1 MSNFGKCT
9 IVVEGNA
16 VNKVNDF
23 IIPLCGNSEEYVYGR
38 CFNVQSKVVDNVLYV
53 QFEFNWDI
61 DILAKVI
68 EICKDGSG
76 KCYYNFFTESMMLN
90 SESNDEEGK
99 YFTKYEEYLE
109 EMECDYVCFEAKFEF
124 ENL

>member
-1 MSNFGKCT
+1 MQKGLLVSWT
-9 IVVEGNA
+9 A
-16 VNKVNDF
+16 QDAD
-23 IIPLCGNSEEYVYGR
+23 P
-38 CFNVQSKVVDNVLYV
+38 
-53 QFEFNWDI
+53 
-61 DILAKVI
+61 
-68 EICKDGSG
+68 
-76 KCYYNFFTESMMLN
+76 ESMILD

>member
-1 MSNFGKCT
+1 M
-9 IVVEGNA
+9 
-16 VNKVNDF
+16 NDF
-23 IIPLCGNSEEYVYGR
+23 IIPLCGKSEEYVYGR
-38 CFNVQSKVVDNVLYV
+38 CFNVQSKVVDNVLYA

-61 DILAKVI
+61 DILGKVI
-68 EICKDGSG
+68 EICKDGLG
-76 KCYYNFFTESMMLN
+76 KCYYNYFTESMMIN

-109 EMECDYVCFEAKFEF
+109 EMECDYVCFEPKFEF